1 MHLAPRL
8 AAVVLGTPLVAVAAL
23 LALAPPRV
31 DLVVVNG
38 TGAPVVVTVGGRPPA
53 RVEAGEELALEGL
66 VAGRTH
72 LVAQEAAVATGQ
84 RPARV
89 DELTGDLL
97 AGLGAPRPTYVWDVA
112 AATSFVVVSRGYGDR
127 KDERAVAP
135 LAPGGRRLF
144 VVPPGFIPG
153 VDASFPEL
161 ARVTSG
167 TTGTV
172 RQTLWTRAHAERV
185 GKAEVV
191 LLVDDWVGTSV
202 RFELDGV
209 VQTVVRS
216 GTAITLAGVPPGR
229 HTLRAVALRFDGVET
244 GAVHTLEADL
254 LAEPFAPPAVWVW
267 NVAGAQQEY
276 RVVHRVYGGDERPP
290 GPATMAS
297 PGELFRLPADF
308 YPGIN
313 ARLPDRWTRAGVL
326 KALWTPLAFK
336 LETGPF
342 GGQSEMTLE
351 GVEKLFPGLGKQDP
365 SRPAPR

>member
-1 MHLAPRL
+1 MDLAPRL
-8 AAVVLGTPLVAVAAL
+8 AALVVGTPLVAVTAL
-23 LALAPPRV
+23 LLLAPPRV

-66 VAGRTH
+66 AAGRMR
-72 LVAQEAAVATGQ
+72 LVAHEAAVATGS

-112 AATSFVVVSRGYGDR
+112 AATSFMVVSRGYGDR
-127 KDERAVAP
+127 KDERGVEPFAARR
-135 LAPGGRRLF
+135 RRLF
-144 VVPPGFIPG
+144 ALPPGFIPG
-153 VDASFPEL
+153 VDASFPDL

-167 TTGTV
+167 TTGAV
-172 RQTLWTRAHAERV
+172 RQALWTRAHAERV

-216 GTAITLAGVPPGR
+216 GTAITLTGVPPGR
-229 HTLRAVALRFDGVET
+229 HALRAVALRVDGAET
-244 GAVHTLEADL
+244 GVVHTLEADL

-290 GPATMAS
+290 GPATLAS

-313 ARLPDRWTRAGVL
+313 ALLPDRWTRAGVL
-326 KALWTPLAFK
+326 KALWTPLAFQ

-342 GGQSEMTLE
+342 GGRSETTLE
-351 GVEKLFPGLGKQDP
+351 GVQKLFPGLGKQGEP
-365 SRPAPR
+365 APAPR